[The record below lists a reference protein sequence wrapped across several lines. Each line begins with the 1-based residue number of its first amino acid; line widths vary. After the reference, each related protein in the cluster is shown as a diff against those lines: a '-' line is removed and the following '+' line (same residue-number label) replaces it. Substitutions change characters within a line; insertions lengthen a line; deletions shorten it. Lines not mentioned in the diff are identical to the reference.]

1 MKTLREKI
9 TLTLIAIAWIV
20 FHVRT
25 GPDWSSVIEGT
36 IIQLLTTAPYAIGS
50 TIILVGILRFF
61 TGGIIPPWDRIARIF
76 FTISISFAFF
86 FAIYE
91 HVDRGQQVK
100 LQEKGHPV
108 ISVPVP
114 EDRGQKPEDR

>member
-9 TLTLIAIAWIV
+9 TFTLTAIAWVV
-20 FHVRT
+20 FHIRT
-25 GPDWSSVIEGT
+25 GPDWPAIIGGT

-50 TIILVGILRFF
+50 TIILISLLRFF
-61 TGGIIPPWDRIARIF
+61 TDGIIPPWDRILRIF
-76 FTISISFAFF
+76 FTISIFMAFF

-91 HVDRGQQVK
+91 HVDRGQQIQ

-108 ISVPVP
+108 IA
-114 EDRGQKPEDR
+114 KPIDEN